1 MENVPENVVSAF
13 IGMYYH
19 AIFDSVESV
28 GKFCGKDSKISYKFN
43 DVNEYTAE
51 GKDAIK
57 KTLENVAEKFTGL
70 EVRDRHFV
78 TVDAENIACVVVGRV
93 AIDDGSWQ
101 IFTHNFNLK
110 KGKRN
115 YYLFV
120 DVFRIFGKDIFED
133 DEEEESEASAVGKD
147 DTVSSSQ
154 ESKQAQQQQEK
165 PASKPKEEPAKK
177 SAKSKSAAQNK
188 ATKAKSKDANPKAPV
203 ASNAETQKRFPP
215 KDPSKKGG
223 DKGALPTEK
232 KSNNGGV
239 ASSKNGEKKTDQTA
253 PSAKTGKQATVPKAQ
268 PSAPPK
274 AKSWADVGA
283 SLTSGSSF
291 QNKST
296 ARRPSLGN
304 KNQDNKGKGAGEKKD
319 AAGNGTQG
327 NDKKKPEQGK
337 KDSKIASGINKQST
351 ATILFVKNIDAMA
364 TEKELKEFFNKFG
377 NVKNVEKLKRKPT
390 QEKCTAYVSFN
401 SPKSLD
407 RALEETKGSTI
418 FKGFEINIE
427 AAKASVQAAAHK
439 KNSVGGNRGN
449 RGKGGGSKEKRN
461 RRGMKG
467 NQNDSKNNSRNS
479 NNKSRNSNGNTSR
492 K

>member
-1 MENVPENVVSAF
+1 
-13 IGMYYH
+13 MYYH

-203 ASNAETQKRFPP
+203 ASNAETQNGSRQRTLRRKVVTKVHCPLKKRVTMVVLRPR
-215 KDPSKKGG
+215 KMGR
-223 DKGALPTEK
+223 
-232 KSNNGGV
+232 
-239 ASSKNGEKKTDQTA
+239 KN
-253 PSAKTGKQATVPKAQ
+253 
-268 PSAPPK
+268 
-274 AKSWADVGA
+274 
-283 SLTSGSSF
+283 
-291 QNKST
+291 
-296 ARRPSLGN
+296 RPDCS
-304 KNQDNKGKGAGEKKD
+304 
-319 AAGNGTQG
+319 
-327 NDKKKPEQGK
+327 
-337 KDSKIASGINKQST
+337 
-351 ATILFVKNIDAMA
+351 
-364 TEKELKEFFNKFG
+364 
-377 NVKNVEKLKRKPT
+377 
-390 QEKCTAYVSFN
+390 
-401 SPKSLD
+401 
-407 RALEETKGSTI
+407 
-418 FKGFEINIE
+418 
-427 AAKASVQAAAHK
+427 
-439 KNSVGGNRGN
+439 
-449 RGKGGGSKEKRN
+449 
-461 RRGMKG
+461 
-467 NQNDSKNNSRNS
+467 
-479 NNKSRNSNGNTSR
+479 
-492 K
+492 